1 MSTGAVLTRWLAAFA
16 LTQVFEVPLYLR
28 AGAGWRTA
36 FLASALTHPVVWFVF
51 PRLLRAELGY
61 WSMVAMAEIFAVGAE
76 ALWLHANGVRRALPW
91 SLLANA
97 TSFGCGLLIRAAF
110 GWP

>member
-1 MSTGAVLTRWLAAFA
+1 MTRWLAAFV
-16 LTQVFEVPLYLR
+16 LTQAFEVPLYLR

-36 FLASALTHPVVWFVF
+36 LLASTLTHPVVWFCF
-51 PRLLRAELGY
+51 PLLGRTGLGY
-61 WSMVAMAEIFAVGAE
+61 WGMVAAAETFAVGLE
-76 ALWLHANGVRRALPW
+76 ALWLSANGVRRALSW

-97 TSFGCGLLIRAAF
+97 TSVVGGLLIRSVF

>member
-1 MSTGAVLTRWLAAFA
+1 MTRWLAAFV
-16 LTQVFEVPLYLR
+16 LTQVLEVPVYLR

-36 FLASALTHPVVWFVF
+36 LLASTLTHPVVWFGF
-51 PRLLRAELGY
+51 PLLGRMGLGY
-61 WSMVAMAEIFAVGAE
+61 WGMVAAAETFAVGLE
-76 ALWLHANGVRRALPW
+76 ALWLSANGVRRAFAW

-97 TSFGCGLLIRAAF
+97 TSVGGGLLIRSLF